1 MLGEGAVSSCA
12 NTMTTK
18 TKRRVDK
25 ERLNF
30 RISSTLH
37 DKLEDFCHET
47 GMKTV
52 SEAAWFILNAAM
64 IERDREKRNSPPPPP
79 AKT

>member
-1 MLGEGAVSSCA
+1 
-12 NTMTTK
+12 MTTK
-18 TKRRVDK
+18 QKGRVDK

-37 DKLEDFCHET
+37 DKLAEFCRDT

-52 SEAAWFILNAAM
+52 SEAAWFLLNAAM
-64 IERDREKRNSPPPPP
+64 IERDRE
-79 AKT
+79 T